1 MTAMNTPYQL
11 LGGEPGL
18 RKLANTFY
26 DIMDSLPEAAEI
38 RAMHGG
44 DLDEIKE
51 KLFEYLSGWMGGPP
65 LYFQRYGTVCL
76 TAPHKPYAIGSSHRD
91 QWLMCMERALE
102 QVGASDEVRAMLHEP
117 LLQLADIVRNKA

>member
-1 MTAMNTPYQL
+1 MRPWREPIPSERPVDTGQSRCRPPWYSCPIRRNNLMTAMNTPYQL

-65 LYFQRYGTVCL
+65 L
-76 TAPHKPYAIGSSHRD
+76 
-91 QWLMCMERALE
+91 
-102 QVGASDEVRAMLHEP
+102 
-117 LLQLADIVRNKA
+117 